1 MSAAPAPAPAP
12 TRKPD
17 VGLSHI
23 ALVVSDLE
31 ASLAFYARYAGL
43 RPVHRRGEPGREVAW
58 LSDLSRPFVLVLLQ
72 NDDARGRLEGVAH
85 LGVGCASRGEVD
97 RLSALADRDGHLAA
111 GPEDAGA
118 PVGYTA
124 LLRDPDG
131 HNLEL
136 SYGQQVGHTVSTARR

>member
-1 MSAAPAPAPAP
+1 MSAAPAH
-12 TRKPD
+12 RPD

-23 ALVVSDLE
+23 ALVVNDIGT
-31 ASLAFYARYAGL
+31 SLDFYARYAGL
-43 RPVHRRGEPGREVAW
+43 RSVHRRGESGREVAW

-72 NDDARGRLEGVAH
+72 NEDARGRLEGVAH

-97 RLSALADRDGHLAA
+97 RLCALAKEGGHLVS
-111 GPEDAGA
+111 GPDDVGA

-136 SYGQQVGHTVSTARR
+136 SHGQNVGLAVDQARG